1 MEITVNNQHFKKLFL
16 EQIVKISD
24 SCVVSLLDG
33 KLRSKASSADNS
45 VILGVELAL
54 EEAPKLQE
62 EIFLNIGDIKKLIR
76 AFDCVGEERV
86 TFSIENNNINY
97 KDKNIKFKYHLLE
110 DGIINQPKVNLEKLE
125 QLEFDSNFTLE
136 DRSLNDLIKCSN
148 FSTDSN
154 KIYLTSEGSKLKGDL
169 TDKTKY
175 NVDNLELSVS
185 NNFTGTPIS
194 NLCLN
199 FEVFRIIST
208 CKFNSLQCSISS
220 KLGVVLFAFTNNI
233 ITVKYI
239 VSALTK

>member
-16 EQIVKISD
+16 EQIGKISD
-24 SCVVSLLDG
+24 SCVISLLNN
-33 KLRSKASSADNS
+33 KLRCKASSADNS
-45 VILGVELAL
+45 VILGVELSLEDAL
-54 EEAPKLQE
+54 DLQQE
-62 EIFLNIGDIKKLIR
+62 VFLNVGDIKKLIR

-86 TFSIENNNINY
+86 TFNIENNNINY

-110 DGIINQPKVNLEKLE
+110 DGIINQPKVNLEKLQ

-136 DRSLNDLIKCSN
+136 DRSLNDLVKCST

-154 KIYLTSEGSKLKGDL
+154 KIYLTSEGTRLKGDL
-169 TDKTKY
+169 TDRTKC
-175 NVDNLELSVS
+175 NVDNLELKVS
-185 NNFTGTPIS
+185 NNFMGTPIS
-194 NLCLN
+194 NMCLN

-208 CKFNSLQCSISS
+208 CKFNALQCNISS